1 MSGCALPIISGMLL
15 MEDTLIK
22 SVILLGF
29 IWLAL
34 PAENKKMA
42 DIQLLLIFIFFFL
55 LFLLGIYFTVALYKG
70 WIVLNL

>member
-1 MSGCALPIISGMLL
+1 MSGYALPIISGMPL

-22 SVILLGF
+22 SIILLGF

>member
-1 MSGCALPIISGMLL
+1 SGCALPIISGMLL

-22 SVILLGF
+22 SVVLLGF

-42 DIQLLLIFIFFFL
+42 DIQLLLLFIFFFL